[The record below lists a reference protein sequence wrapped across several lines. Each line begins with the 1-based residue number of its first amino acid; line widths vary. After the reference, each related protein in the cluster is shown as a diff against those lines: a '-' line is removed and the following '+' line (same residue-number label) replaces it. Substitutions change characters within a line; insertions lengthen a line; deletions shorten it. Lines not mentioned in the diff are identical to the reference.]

1 MLSGAMREEEKL
13 AYETLLH
20 RWFEE
25 VWNQG
30 RENTIDELSVRSGER
45 ACRLRD

>member
-1 MLSGAMREEEKL
+1 MTN
-13 AYETLLH
+13 ETLLH

-30 RENTIDELSVRSGER
+30 RDSSIDELMAEDAVYHGIVQP
-45 ACRLRD
+45 